1 MHRNVVAVALTSMIT
16 GFAGSLFWTVFN
28 LYLWDLNY
36 TLLEI
41 SVLNIIPTSLSLVS
55 SRFFGCWADVS
66 GRKNFI
72 VVGTSILSL
81 AYFLFFLMI
90 KTNIANYAYFI
101 ILFGMLGLAGS
112 ISSGA
117 LLAVTTT
124 MMERRKSG
132 TSFGAYLS
140 VSAIGWTLGSFLS
153 GYLADLYGM
162 AFISLITAIM
172 DILGAAIFGFIFVEE
187 TKQRSFSL
195 REIFRDSWRLL
206 VAGDVRALTLVYS
219 ITAIFALGSSIYNL
233 AFSIKIYVLFGSKTA
248 FGFIMGLAGI
258 SNIISP
264 YIAGRIADRT
274 SKEKLLLE
282 GILARDLY
290 MAYLAVAWD
299 KIATI
304 VFMIIPFWVFIHVPT
319 VSATTDYSA
328 RGHESEIQ
336 SLRSIVANL
345 SNMIGTLISG
355 IVARIFDVRHNI
367 AAIDIVLIIGAA
379 VYFMALI
386 PATKLYKQRKQHLRM
401 ALYPQ
406 Q

>member
-1 MHRNVVAVALTSMIT
+1 MRRNVVAIVLTSIIT
-16 GFAGSLFWTVFN
+16 GFAGSLFQTVFN

-41 SVLNIIPTSLSLVS
+41 SILNIIPTLLSLVL
-55 SRFFGCWADVS
+55 SRFFGHWADIS
-66 GRKNFI
+66 GRKTFI
-72 VVGTSILSL
+72 LAGTSILSL
-81 AYFLFFLMI
+81 AYFLFFLI
-90 KTNIANYAYFI
+90 IETNIANYIYFI

-132 TSFGAYLS
+132 ASFGAYLS

-172 DILGAAIFGFIFVEE
+172 DILGMAIFGAIFVEE
-187 TKQRSFSL
+187 TKQRSIPL
-195 REIFRDSWRLL
+195 KNIFRDSWRLSI
-206 VAGDVRALTLVYS
+206 AGDARALTLVYS

-264 YIAGRIADRT
+264 YIAGRIADKT

-282 GILARDLY
+282 GILARDIY

-304 VFMIIPFWVFIHVPT
+304 VFMIIPLWVFIHVPT
-319 VSATTDYSA
+319 VSATTDYSTQ
-328 RGHESEIQ
+328 GHESEIQ

-355 IVARIFDVRHNI
+355 IIAKIIYVRHNI
-367 AAIDIVLIIGAA
+367 AAIDIVLIIGTI
-379 VYFMALI
+379 VYFTTLI
-386 PATKLYKQRKQHLRM
+386 PAIKLYKERNHV
-401 ALYPQ
+401 
-406 Q
+406 